1 MNAKH
6 NGELACAIEMD
17 AAAKEQY
24 ATTVG
29 RMVAYLDRE
38 AIAARQ
44 ERHYRKMIRKLPPNL
59 RRFVRVL
66 RHVVEDV
73 PGAEN
78 EQREK
83 ICKSLKIKR
92 RMYLYLLSALREN
105 MPCA

>member
-1 MNAKH
+1 MKYSH
-6 NGELACAIEMD
+6 NGNAASAIAMD
-17 AAAKEQY
+17 AAAMGQY

-29 RMVAYLDRE
+29 RMVAYLDRD

-44 ERHYRKMIRKLPPNL
+44 ERQYRKAVRKLPPKL

-83 ICKSLKIKR
+83 ICKALKIKD
-92 RMYLYLLSALREN
+92 RMYLYTLRALREN

>member
-1 MNAKH
+1 MNAKC

-17 AAAKEQY
+17 AAAKGQY

-29 RMVAYLDRE
+29 RLVAYLDRE

-44 ERHYRKMIRKLPPNL
+44 ERNYRKVIRKLPPKL

-66 RHVVEDV
+66 RHVVEEV
-73 PGAEN
+73 PGAES

-83 ICKSLKIKR
+83 ICEALQIKG